1 MKNQQPIVYPRS
13 VYLKRKF
20 PFSIGRHCHRP
31 GDFPPDQYHVREFY
45 KIVYFFHGEGE
56 YLVDGRCYPIQ
67 PRTVILA
74 HPRFETTYRILGAS
88 LDVCNIL
95 FLPEFIRENLAKLK
109 NRSGF
114 FSIFNEAEPTMSGLY
129 VFPCVKELEKLFLR
143 MLAEYRVCEENYHVT
158 LELLLTDL
166 LIQLSRNAQK
176 GMLKFK
182 SGDIY
187 NTLKQQIEEHCT
199 EPFSLDETAEKFGVS
214 KSHLCRL
221 YRRESGSTIMSELNR
236 LRLKEA
242 QRMLR
247 ETDLAVTEVC
257 YKCGFRDLSCFFR
270 NFHRQTGMTP
280 LAFRKNGSD

>member
-1 MKNQQPIVYPRS
+1 MYPRS

-67 PRTVILA
+67 PGTVILA

-221 YRRESGSTIMSELNR
+221 YRRGKRFDHHVRTEPPAAEGGTADVAGNGSR
-236 LRLKEA
+236 R
-242 QRMLR
+242 
-247 ETDLAVTEVC
+247 
-257 YKCGFRDLSCFFR
+257 
-270 NFHRQTGMTP
+270 HRSLLQMRFPRPLLLLPEFPSANGMTP

>member
-1 MKNQQPIVYPRS
+1 MRPAPGNGVRMGSLFAREGTPVVRGILY
-13 VYLKRKF
+13 VYLLQKRGRYEESAADRVSTFRIFKAKF

-67 PRTVILA
+67 PGTVILA

-129 VFPCVKELEKLFLR
+129 VFP
-143 MLAEYRVCEENYHVT
+143 A
-158 LELLLTDL
+158 
-166 LIQLSRNAQK
+166 
-176 GMLKFK
+176 
-182 SGDIY
+182 
-187 NTLKQQIEEHCT
+187 
-199 EPFSLDETAEKFGVS
+199 
-214 KSHLCRL
+214 
-221 YRRESGSTIMSELNR
+221 
-236 LRLKEA
+236 
-242 QRMLR
+242 
-247 ETDLAVTEVC
+247 
-257 YKCGFRDLSCFFR
+257 
-270 NFHRQTGMTP
+270 
-280 LAFRKNGSD
+280 

>member
-1 MKNQQPIVYPRS
+1 MLSPVTTLQS
-13 VYLKRKF
+13 VL
-20 PFSIGRHCHRP
+20 
-31 GDFPPDQYHVREFY
+31 
-45 KIVYFFHGEGE
+45 
-56 YLVDGRCYPIQ
+56 
-67 PRTVILA
+67 
-74 HPRFETTYRILGAS
+74 
-88 LDVCNIL
+88 
-95 FLPEFIRENLAKLK
+95 
-109 NRSGF
+109 
-114 FSIFNEAEPTMSGLY
+114 
-129 VFPCVKELEKLFLR
+129 FPCVKELEKLFLR

>member
-1 MKNQQPIVYPRS
+1 MEKQPPLVYTRS
-13 VYLKRKF
+13 TYLKRKF
-20 PFSIGRHCHRP
+20 PFSISWHHHKP
-31 GDFPPDQYHVREFY
+31 KDFPPNLYHVREFY
-45 KIVYFFHGEGE
+45 KIVYFFQGEGE

-67 PRTVILA
+67 RGTVILA

-88 LDVCNIL
+88 LDVCNIM

-109 NRSGF
+109 SRSGF

-143 MLAEYRVCEENYHVT
+143 MLAEYRACEENYSVT

-166 LIQLSRNAQK
+166 LIQLSRNAQR

-199 EPFSLDETAEKFGVS
+199 EPFSLEEAAEKFGVS

-221 YRRESGSTIMSELNR
+221 YRRESGSTIMAELNR
-236 LRLKEA
+236 RRLKA
-242 QRMLR
+242 ARRMLL
-247 ETDLAVTEVC
+247 ETSLPVTEIC

-270 NFHRQTGMTP
+270 NFHRETGMTP
-280 LAFRKNGSD
+280 LAFRKNGRS